1 MTVPDPTPQVPFSEM
16 SFVERQRLSPVV
28 FAVLCLAL
36 IFVLYQVIA
45 GSITFL
51 VMGTVKV
58 TRDNV
63 NVIRSLTMVGQLVFI
78 LIPTII
84 LAHMLTRRT
93 SEVFPMRIPS
103 LPESVYAIAGL
114 LFLQQ
119 LFQIYLFF
127 QDMIPLPVELAKFVT
142 QFRHTIEE
150 MFRTLV
156 SVETAPELIFV
167 MTVVA
172 LVPGIVEELFF
183 RGLIQASF
191 AKRMKPLRAAII
203 AGIVFG
209 LYHFNPFAV
218 VPLVGLGC
226 YFGIL
231 RFRSRSIIMP
241 MTAHFFNNALA
252 VLAVYFS
259 MDDEMILGA
268 DKNGNQE
275 IGIVLVQFVVYGLL
289 FVAAFMAYLRSSA
302 RRVEMES

>member
-1 MTVPDPTPQVPFSEM
+1 M
-16 SFVERQRLSPVV
+16 SFVDRQRLSPVV
-28 FAVLCLAL
+28 FAVVCLAV
-36 IFVLYQVIA
+36 IFVLYQIIA

-51 VMGTVKV
+51 LMGTAKV

-63 NVIRSLTMVGQLVFI
+63 TAIRSLTMVGQIVFI

-84 LAHMLTRRT
+84 LARMLTRRT

-103 LPESVYAIAGL
+103 LPENVYAIAGL

-127 QDMIPLPVELAKFVT
+127 QDMIPLPVELERFVT
-142 QFRHTIEE
+142 EFKHTIEG
-150 MFRTLV
+150 MFRTIV
-156 SVETAPELIFV
+156 SAETAPELIFV

-172 LVPGIVEELFF
+172 FVPGIVEELFF
-183 RGLIQASF
+183 RGLIQESF
-191 AKRMKPLRAAII
+191 AKRMKPLQAAIV

-209 LYHFNPFAV
+209 LYHFNPFSV
-218 VPLVGLGC
+218 VPLMGLGC

-231 RFRSRSIIMP
+231 RFRSRSIVMP
-241 MTAHFFNNALA
+241 ITAHFVNNALA
-252 VLAVYFS
+252 VLVVYFS

-275 IGIVLVQFVVYGLL
+275 MGIVLVQFVVYGLL
-289 FVAAFMAYLRSSA
+289 FFAAFMAYLRTSA